1 MYAGVWEY
9 EVRAS
14 DVESFL
20 AAYGA
25 SGAWVQ
31 LFARSEGYAG
41 TRLFRDVDRAG
52 RFLTV
57 DRWTDYAS
65 WEAFLDR
72 WGRDYRELD
81 QRLRGLADGGEMIVE
96 GLAEGI

>member
-1 MYAGVWEY
+1 MYARVWEY

-14 DVESFL
+14 DVEAFL
-20 AAYGA
+20 ATYGS

-41 TRLFRDVDRAG
+41 TRLFRDVDRAD
-52 RFLTV
+52 RFLTA
-57 DRWTDYAS
+57 DRWTNYAS

-72 WGRDYRELD
+72 WGSDYREFD
-81 QRLRGLADGGEMIVE
+81 QRLRALADGGELIVE
-96 GLAEGI
+96 GFAEGV